1 MPDRTGFAKTT
12 KLQFFVPSAAAES
25 CVRNKVVK
33 LFLRFLRLL
42 FLIESIGTKEVPTPV
57 LELIKALLVPVLRTM
72 PWEKIPKV
80 EQLAEIFVMDCL

>member
-12 KLQFFVPSAAAES
+12 KLQFFVPSTAAES

-33 LFLRFLRLL
+33 LFLRLL